1 MKSPGGV
8 HVIIMILDS
17 VFFKQSMWV
26 HSLYM
31 NDILVLEEVLK
42 NMLNMLKKKKK
53 RQFYVLRD
61 FWKEQQLFF

>member
-17 VFFKQSMWV
+17 VFFKQSIWV

-53 RQFYVLRD
+53 TILCIARFLKRAAAV
-61 FWKEQQLFF
+61 F